1 MLYSEYV
8 VHRRSAKS
16 CSEKFLKIHRKAT
29 ILEYFLN
36 KIADPYAASVFKK
49 RIQHRCFP
57 KTFAKIFTTTFSQNF
72 PRQLRLCITF
82 IVILNML
89 SIVLFCCFL
98 IFQLILLLILL
109 LPLFWNLKESEI
121 FGFFYFYCNGNSLWE
136 FRKKT
141 GPCIVNELNINRIF
155 KTLSIKN
162 SAESVWSVCWTLC
175 EKCPNKEF
183 FCGPYF
189 PVFGLNTEIYEV
201 NLHIQSEHGKIRTRK
216 NSVFGHFSHSGSP
229 CA

>member
-1 MLYSEYV
+1 MLYSEHV

-89 SIVLFCCFL
+89 SVVLFCCFL

-121 FGFFYFYCNGNSLWE
+121 LDFFTFTVMETVYEDFEKKPGPALWM
-136 FRKKT
+136 
-141 GPCIVNELNINRIF
+141 N
-155 KTLSIKN
+155 
-162 SAESVWSVCWTLC
+162 
-175 EKCPNKEF
+175 
-183 FCGPYF
+183 
-189 PVFGLNTEIYEV
+189 
-201 NLHIQSEHGKIRTRK
+201 
-216 NSVFGHFSHSGSP
+216 
-229 CA
+229 